1 MSKSTSQAS
10 GLLGTA
16 VSLAKKVTQSGL
28 EVLHHFSPTVTPLD
42 HMYDQTSVIEGQAQ
56 QSYSFD
62 KKHYDLPQ
70 HMIREHLP
78 RLSSQL
84 LGRHYTRMSKVGQMI
99 SPELNQKA
107 ADYFF
112 DYLNEWVSRQS
123 SVAQLLDEVGAKN
136 LNELRTDPERSHRIS
151 QALGNQN
158 KIIAVCLGALTGATG
173 VVGAAVDVPSSLVL
187 ALKSIYQTGR
197 AYGFDLNAEDY
208 IAVEYIFKHIDMGSV
223 AEKQAL
229 LAALRAFSELLS
241 SHDLSHLQSLV
252 GSSNDL
258 APLKAWLG
266 SAKVPTW
273 LHEHDS
279 TTQWSALAVLA
290 KFTPIVGMG
299 VGALYSCHLVTDA
312 TVKAEQIFSQA
323 RYFLNLHPDT
333 ELDPLSAYF
342 AQQEQIQSENMRQNN
357 AIETEQLSGKM
368 TVDSSSTITAITPLA
383 EQNSEAANAVEA
395 AKQSKSDQVTVISSG
410 IEVEGESEFKGQET
424 SASTPVQAVES
435 ETAQHDVT
443 EKKLQK

>member
-208 IAVEYIFKHIDMGSV
+208 IAVEYI
-223 AEKQAL
+223 
-229 LAALRAFSELLS
+229 LS
-241 SHDLSHLQSLV
+241 ISI
-252 GSSNDL
+252 
-258 APLKAWLG
+258 W
-266 SAKVPTW
+266 
-273 LHEHDS
+273 
-279 TTQWSALAVLA
+279 
-290 KFTPIVGMG
+290 G
-299 VGALYSCHLVTDA
+299 VW
-312 TVKAEQIFSQA
+312 Q
-323 RYFLNLHPDT
+323 
-333 ELDPLSAYF
+333 
-342 AQQEQIQSENMRQNN
+342 
-357 AIETEQLSGKM
+357 
-368 TVDSSSTITAITPLA
+368 
-383 EQNSEAANAVEA
+383 
-395 AKQSKSDQVTVISSG
+395 KSRHS
-410 IEVEGESEFKGQET
+410 
-424 SASTPVQAVES
+424 
-435 ETAQHDVT
+435 
-443 EKKLQK
+443 